1 MIALLN
7 IFEIVAPVF
16 ILTAIGYFWIKIGF
30 EYPVEFV
37 TQFSTILAVPCLVFT
52 ALMKTEIQSNDFIN
66 VLVAAIIGYIFLA
79 IIAFAFVKIFN
90 LGLRTYLMPLIVG
103 NTGNLGFPLCLFA
116 FGDPGFGYAI
126 IVFALTSIA
135 LPIVLL
141 LTLLIAMVFTACYGW
156 TVEKLA
162 YKPLRKSFRLG
173 VLKQ

>member
-16 ILTAIGYFWIKIGF
+16 ILTAMGYFWIKIGF

-66 VLVAAIIGYIFLA
+66 VLLAAIIGYIFLA

-90 LGLRTYLMPLIVG
+90 LGLRTYLMPLIVWK
-103 NTGNLGFPLCLFA
+103 
-116 FGDPGFGYAI
+116 Y
-126 IVFALTSIA
+126 
-135 LPIVLL
+135 
-141 LTLLIAMVFTACYGW
+141 W
-156 TVEKLA
+156 
-162 YKPLRKSFRLG
+162 
-173 VLKQ
+173 